1 MSHLFAV
8 RSLPWATRTIRFPTR
23 LRRGIVIGNHT
34 GNPHSEYFRCV
45 RNYGDASSHAQT
57 SASVLNQEEYSKEIE
72 SLCTSNR
79 PSRAIKLFE
88 RMRRYEPTF
97 DTYFAII
104 TGLCKSD
111 APYKALELLEE
122 MKEFDLKPTVPIYNA
137 LIAALL
143 RSKKPAL
150 AKKTFVSMREDQGL
164 KPNTETYDILI
175 TGYFR
180 NNKHHDVL
188 TTFNEMKNDK
198 IQPNEHILV
207 TVIRATCTDNQEQGL
222 LILQSAIEQ
231 HTINLEPSKEE
242 ILSSFTS
249 DNIEK
254 AQEIMRGSK

>member
-8 RSLPWATRTIRFPTR
+8 RSLPWSTRTIRFPTR

-188 TTFNEMKNDK
+188 TTRHSNPRYMHR
-198 IQPNEHILV
+198 QPRTRV
-207 TVIRATCTDNQEQGL
+207 TNSSKRHRATHNQPRTIKRRNPKFLYLRQYRK
-222 LILQSAIEQ
+222 SARDHAGFKMKQIIIAIQ
-231 HTINLEPSKEE
+231 
-242 ILSSFTS
+242 
-249 DNIEK
+249 
-254 AQEIMRGSK
+254 